1 MHLTNTAHYVH
12 FCAREK
18 DGSRKSRFKSGLC
31 YNSPL
36 STESASRLEPVLDT
50 FHNIISIVPSPMS
63 WVQYVV
69 DSTSKYYTDLVSYVD
84 RSSIISGCV
93 VI

>member
-1 MHLTNTAHYVH
+1 MFIFVQERRMEAGR
-12 FCAREK
+12 AA
-18 DGSRKSRFKSGLC
+18 SRAVC
-31 YNSPL
+31 VTTPHC
-36 STESASRLEPVLDT
+36 TESASRLRPVLDT

-69 DSTSKYYTDLVSYVD
+69 DSTSKYYTDLASYVD